1 MRKIV
6 IIGILIIIS
15 CILILGWYFLGD
27 SKNGAINYKLGKVEK
42 GDIIQT
48 VSATGVIQ
56 PITLVQVGTQV
67 SGPVK
72 KLYADYNSRVKLG
85 DLLAQID
92 PAVFS
97 ARMDQDIA
105 NLIRSEAEVERVHAN
120 LNQAE
125 NELKRSQEL
134 TKRDLISQS
143 ELDSAIANR
152 DSLLA
157 QLKVAL
163 ASVEQSKATLQ
174 VSKTNLDYTVIKSPI
189 DGIVI
194 SRNVDEGQTV
204 AASLSAP
211 TLFVIANDLK
221 KIQVQASISEA
232 DIGKVKTGQRVK
244 FRVDAYPEMEF
255 IGAVEKIYLSATT
268 VQNVVTY
275 TVIIYANNA
284 EEKLMPGMTANLTC
298 EVASRTDVLKIPNAA
313 LRFTP
318 DQAQV
323 IKDETP
329 EPPAERQGA
338 ITPSDSAPPSEP
350 GRGSGRRGLGRRQ
363 GQEKDQNQAKP
374 QKIWVKANGGVKAV
388 MVKTG
393 ITDNS
398 FTEITE
404 GGLKEG
410 DEVITGTLQ
419 KGQTNEMVN
428 PFTPP
433 RIGGP
438 GRRVGH

>member
-1 MRKIV
+1 MKKVI
-6 IIGILIIIS
+6 IIGILI
-15 CILILGWYFLGD
+15 LILLLIIGWYFLGG
-27 SKNGAINYKLGKVEK
+27 SKNGAINYKLSKLEK
-42 GDIIQT
+42 GDIIQE

-56 PITLVQVGTQV
+56 PITLVQIGTQV

-72 KLYADYNSRVKLG
+72 KLYADYNSRIKMG

-105 NLIRSEAEVERVHAN
+105 NLIRSEAEVERVKAN

-174 VSKTNLDYTVIKSPI
+174 VSKTNLEYTTIKSPI

-232 DIGKVKTGQRVK
+232 DIGKIKTGQRVK
-244 FRVDAYPEMEF
+244 FRVDAYTETEF

-275 TVIIYANNA
+275 TVIINA
-284 EEKLMPGMTANLTC
+284 DNPEEKLMPGMTANLTC
-298 EVASRTDVLKIPNAA
+298 EVASRINVLKLPNAA
-313 LRFTP
+313 LRFS
-318 DQAQV
+318 
-323 IKDETP
+323 P
-329 EPPAERQGA
+329 EPGQIIEEAPTEPDKTAVSPANRDKQTPAAPGPRETGNQRQ
-338 ITPSDSAPPSEP
+338 
-350 GRGSGRRGLGRRQ
+350 RRGQ
-363 GQEKDQNQAKP
+363 GQEKDQNQAKS
-374 QKIWVKANGGVKAV
+374 QQIWVKANGGVKAV

-398 FTEITE
+398 FTEIVE
-404 GGLKEG
+404 SNLKEG

-419 KGQTNEMVN
+419 KGQINEMVN
-428 PFTPP
+428 PFTP

-438 GRRVGH
+438 GRRIGH